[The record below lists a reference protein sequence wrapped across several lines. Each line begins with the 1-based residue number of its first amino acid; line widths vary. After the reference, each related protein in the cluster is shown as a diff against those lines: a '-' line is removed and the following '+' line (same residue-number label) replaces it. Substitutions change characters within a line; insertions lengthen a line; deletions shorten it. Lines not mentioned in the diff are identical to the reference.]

1 MNGVIIVWVPSGNWY
16 IGLVNDGFNTLILIF
31 WILLST
37 SVCLV
42 VILIGL
48 KPLIIWGNVVL
59 INLL

>member
-1 MNGVIIVWVPSGNWY
+1 M
-16 IGLVNDGFNTLILIF
+16 GLVKDGFNTLILIF
-31 WILLST
+31 CILLST

-48 KPLIIWGNVVL
+48 NPEIICGNVVL